1 MIALNNGANVAI
13 SKGGRFDYLPEAEE
27 MGFEADLWDNEF
39 WKSYIKP
46 AGMEIHLIVH
56 CYR

>member
-1 MIALNNGANVAI
+1 
-13 SKGGRFDYLPEAEE
+13 
-27 MGFEADLWDNEF
+27 MGFETDLWDNEF

-46 AGMEIHLIVH
+46 AGMEIHLIVD